1 MPTHRLY
8 GKQPYGQ
15 QLLKKSGRV
24 IQKAVRLE
32 DEDLLASEQKLKA
45 PRRDLPSLPMISS
58 REMQPVVLLPLTDLD
73 VDIVEQD
80 LTYDADDEIEDP
92 AAATYD
98 EDSSCSYSEGTA
110 E

>member
-15 QLLKKSGRV
+15 QPLKKSGRV

-32 DEDLLASEQKLKA
+32 DEDLLALEQKLKA
-45 PRRDLPSLPMISS
+45 PSRDLPSLPMISS
-58 REMQPVVLLPLTDLD
+58 QEMQPVVLLPLTDLD

-92 AAATYD
+92 ATYD
-98 EDSSCSYSEGTA
+98 EDSSCSCSEGTA